1 MASRT
6 QTRSVTQAGWD
17 RRQREAATMDHA
29 VRSDVTRRFIAAL
42 RTVEQRGDTDM
53 MAQLFTQDAVLL
65 SIDGHGPRL
74 GPDGAVALF
83 TNYRQQFDTVNT
95 TFTQVTEGDGH
106 AALEW
111 STNATQGGGHP
122 VHYTGITVI
131 DLTAERSPGSVP
143 ATTPPHCST
152 PLPTPPSSEPPGHH
166 NDERCRFQPS
176 GQSAQRAG

>member
-1 MASRT
+1 
-6 QTRSVTQAGWD
+6 
-17 RRQREAATMDHA
+17 MDHA

-95 TFTQVTEGDGH
+95 TFTQITEGNGH
-106 AALEW
+106 AALDW

-131 DLTAERSPGSVP
+131 DLTADTITGFRTCYDS
-143 ATTPPHCST
+143 AALLH
-152 PLPTPPSSEPPGHH
+152 PTA
-166 NDERCRFQPS
+166 NTA
-176 GQSAQRAG
+176 AQ